1 MRVTALFSVAIIII
15 ITIITTIIITI
26 IIFTIITITTII
38 LFGPSRERKARS
50 SLAVLGLW
58 AG

>member
-15 ITIITTIIITI
+15 TITIITIIT

-38 LFGPSRERKARS
+38 LFGPSRETKARS